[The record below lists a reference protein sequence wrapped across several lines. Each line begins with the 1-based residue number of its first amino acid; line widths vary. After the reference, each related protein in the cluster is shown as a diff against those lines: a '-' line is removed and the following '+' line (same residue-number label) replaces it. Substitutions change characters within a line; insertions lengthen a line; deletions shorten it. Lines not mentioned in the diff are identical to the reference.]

1 MERKRFFL
9 IMFLALCVTL
19 INAQKS
25 EEYSLYKTKYPNA
38 QLARLISE
46 KTVNIELENGEIVI
60 SQETTK
66 EDIYLDESA
75 IYHSKQSLD
84 FSSFY
89 ELEDVKA
96 SSYVYENGSYRE
108 IDVDDFRQKD
118 ELNGSFHDDI
128 KSLNFVFS
136 NLEAGAKSK
145 LTYKE
150 KIKNPRFLSS
160 FYFGSFY
167 PLINSKITFIVD
179 KDITLEFKEFN
190 TKDLKID
197 FKKQEKRNKIIYT
210 WESKDVD
217 ELDVED
223 KAPNFRNTFP
233 HIIPIITEYVVDNN
247 VIKLSEGVSDLYNWY
262 YSLVKDINK
271 KETNSELKAVV
282 DGLIKDKDSE
292 LEKVRAIYY
301 WVQKNIKYI
310 AFEYA
315 LGGFIPREANDVYEK
330 KFGDCKDN
338 SSILYEMLKIANI
351 KGNLTWIGTRSIPY
365 KYDEVPTPAVDNH
378 MILSYKN
385 NDKTYFLDATGR
397 YIPLE
402 LPTSFIQGKE
412 ALISMGPKNFELV
425 EVPIVAPELNSFV
438 DSIQLKIDEKNLLGT
453 GKVEVSGY
461 QKIDY
466 YNTLESRNTDTK
478 LKEYYAIMLRKGSN
492 KFLIDSI
499 SETNKY
505 EYDKNFIIEYTF
517 NINDYIQRSGNEVYV
532 NLNLNRELSL
542 LKTKKDRKSDIEYDY
557 KKTEKFITTL
567 DIPEGLKV
575 SYLPENL
582 EISNNLFSSS
592 IKYTLQDNKIIYEH
606 ETIFNFLTL
615 NLEQQ
620 NELNDFI
627 KKVEKQYKEVVV
639 LEEK

>member
-1 MERKRFFL
+1 MMFF
-9 IMFLALCVTL
+9 TL
-19 INAQKS
+19 FVAVVFAQES
-25 EEYSLYKTKYPNA
+25 NEYLMYKAKYPNA
-38 QLARLISE
+38 QLARLISN
-46 KTVNIELENGEIVI
+46 KVINIGLENDEIVI
-60 SQETTK
+60 TQETTK

-96 SSYVYENGSYRE
+96 SSYIYENGSYRK
-108 IDVDDFRQKD
+108 IDVEDFREKD
-118 ELNGSFHDDI
+118 ELNGSFYDDI

-136 NLEAGAKSK
+136 NLKPGAKSK

-160 FYFGSFY
+160 FYFGSSF
-167 PLINSKITFIVD
+167 PLVNSKVTFVVD
-179 KDITLEFKEFN
+179 KDIKLEFKEFN

-197 FKKQEKRNKIIYT
+197 FTKQEKRSKVIYT
-210 WESKDVD
+210 WESKNID
-217 ELDVED
+217 ELNIED
-223 KAPNFRNTFP
+223 DAPNFRNTFP
-233 HIIPIITEYVVDNN
+233 HIIPIITEYKVGNKVV
-247 VIKLSEGVSDLYNWY
+247 KLSKEVSDLYKWY
-262 YSLVKDINK
+262 YSLVKDINQE
-271 KETNSELKAVV
+271 ETNRELKTVV
-282 DGLIKDKDSE
+282 EELINNKDSE

-338 SSILYEMLKIANI
+338 SSILFEMFKIANI

-365 KYDEVPTPAVDNH
+365 KYDDVPTPVVDNH

-385 NDKTYFLDATGR
+385 NGKTYFLDATGR

-412 ALISMGPKNFELV
+412 ALVSIGSDNFELIK
-425 EVPIVAPELNSFV
+425 VPIVAPEKNSFI
-438 DSIQLKIDEKNLLGT
+438 DSIQLRIDEKKLLGN
-453 GKVEVSGY
+453 GVVEVSGY

-466 YNTLESRNTDTK
+466 FNALESKNSDVK
-478 LKEYYAIMLRKGSN
+478 LKEYYARILRKGSN

-499 SETNKY
+499 SEINKF
-505 EYDKNFIIEYTF
+505 EYDKNFLINYSF
-517 NINDYIQRSGNEVYV
+517 NIHDYIQRSGNEVYI
-532 NLNLNRELSL
+532 NLNLNRELSSF
-542 LKTKKDRKSDIEYDY
+542 KTEKDRKSDIEYDY
-557 KKTEKFITTL
+557 KKSKKFITSL
-567 DIPEGLKV
+567 VIPEDLIV
-575 SYLPENL
+575 TYLPENL
-582 EISNNLFSSS
+582 EVSNEFFSSS
-592 IKYTLQDNKIIYEH
+592 IKYTVNENKIIYEH
-606 ETIFNFLTL
+606 DIIFNFLTL
-615 NLEQQ
+615 NLDQQ
-620 NELNDFI
+620 KEFNELI

-639 LEEK
+639 LEKK